1 MISNIENPIKVIV
14 NESIHYNLDN
24 ADLNKLDIIS
34 LTKSK
39 FHVLKNNKSHQ
50 INLIKSDFNNR
61 EYLIEVNS
69 NKYAV
74 KIQNELDRTIKDIGL
89 SRGSS
94 KKSNEILAP
103 MPGLILSVNVKEKQE
118 VKAGDILLILEAMKM
133 ENAIE
138 SPKNGRVKSIKIK
151 IGNTM
156 AKGALMIEL
165 E

>member
-151 IGNTM
+151 IGNTV